1 MNMVCCTLTH
11 SPFTL
16 QLGKLSA
23 LHQLFITTEVVYNV
37 WKEALFYEDFVELC
51 SSPSHKVDL
60 IRSGEQYQ
68 FTLIHT
74 DSGVGSETLSAV

>member
-1 MNMVCCTLTH
+1 MNTVCHTLTH

-16 QLGKLSA
+16 QLGNLSA
-23 LHQLFITTEVVYNV
+23 LRRLFITTEGVYNV

-51 SSPSHKVDL
+51 SGPSHKVDL

-68 FTLIHT
+68 FTLIHK
-74 DSGVGSETLSAV
+74 DSDDR